1 MSSPPPLPPLPCPS
15 CGTIAPPRLE
25 RGTGPHSAKAVCVH
39 CNRFIKWLPR
49 RLTQP
54 PAKAKETERRR
65 DVNRVVLH
73 GTIGPSGVE
82 VSNDASGAPC
92 ASFTLEVQESGQDGQ
107 ASSKL
112 IPCKLFGAKAES
124 AVELEAGQLVRVEG
138 KLKKRQKGDQ
148 WELIGSGFEVT
159 PVLAPTSASELPGS
173 NERVPEA

>member
-1 MSSPPPLPPLPCPS
+1 LP
-15 CGTIAPPRLE
+15 
-25 RGTGPHSAKAVCVH
+25 K
-39 CNRFIKWLPR
+39 

-54 PAKAKETERRR
+54 PAQKKEKKERTTRES
-65 DVNRVVLH
+65 VNPVVLR

-82 VSNDASGAPC
+82 VTNSHTGVPC
-92 ASFTLEVQESGQDGQ
+92 ASFTLEVQEQGRDGQ